1 MTEADHA
8 RLDQIARLRDRVAL
22 VVSENSPL
30 ATYVEASLNLEA
42 AKIVYEAAREA
53 YLATAKV

>member
-1 MTEADHA
+1 MTGFYATLA
-8 RLDQIARLRDRVAL
+8 FCAAL
-22 VVSENSPL
+22 L

-53 YLATAKV
+53 YLATAKA